1 MTHDNSQSGRLSEYW
16 QLNQRGGLP
25 SMEPPILSKLSDVAV
40 YDVSTMVK
48 ILRVRPLALWTW
60 EQQLG
65 ISNGE
70 PTADPNRQKRRYS
83 ERDLAALLWLRDEV
97 IAGKTPQ
104 DAAARLLGAQRGM
117 RDLRYGV
124 SGAMTSGP
132 LTLDPPGAGP
142 LPGMTSGE
150 LSSGALFPPPS
161 TAYQPP
167 MYDPARQAR
176 SDDDWNSTPTGSLG
190 RATYPEMSASGM
202 RATHPVHSGPLERR
216 TGEPWGSGARNAPPN
231 MRQGGFSAGPAPQPG
246 GASGRLGAIY
256 GSALDQ
262 PTFPPRGFSMS
273 QSLSSLRELRP
284 AVPLLLQA
292 FSRFDTARAHAIVT
306 EALRA
311 YGVENV
317 CIGLAQPA
325 VIRISELWSNSE
337 LSNPEERFGLNYLR
351 EFMFAVFH
359 STQEPMGAPFA
370 VVGCAPNETNDFGA
384 LLLAVLWR
392 RAGLRVA
399 YLGRG
404 IDGDQLVQ
412 EPWPITPAV
421 IALTAT
427 HPSRIRAMARIAKKL
442 GELPAPQPVFA
453 YWGPVFVRTPDLIRK
468 LGGVYLGDDA
478 AIATRHVRQLVSLE
492 TFDE

>member
-1 MTHDNSQSGRLSEYW
+1 MAYDNSQSGRLSDSY
-16 QLNQRGGLP
+16 QMNRRGGQR
-25 SMEPPILSKLSDVAV
+25 SVEPPILSNLSDAPV
-40 YDVSTMVK
+40 YDVSMMVQL
-48 ILRVRPLALWTW
+48 LRVRPLALWTW
-60 EQQLG
+60 EQHLG

-83 ERDLAALLWLRDEV
+83 ERDLAALLWLRDCV
-97 IAGKTPQ
+97 VAGETPQ

-117 RDLRYGV
+117 RGIGYGV
-124 SGAMTSGP
+124 SGALSREP
-132 LTLDPPGAGP
+132 ITLDPPGNDP
-142 LPGMTSGE
+142 VVGMPSGA
-150 LSSGALFPPPS
+150 LSSGALFFPPNS
-161 TAYQPP
+161 YQPP
-167 MYDPARQAR
+167 MYEPTGQGRPNDAWSAA
-176 SDDDWNSTPTGSLG
+176 PTGSLG
-190 RATYPEMSASGM
+190 RATYPEISANGIRSTYPATSG
-202 RATHPVHSGPLERR
+202 SLERR
-216 TGEPWGSGARNAPPN
+216 TGEPWNSGVRGASAD
-231 MRQGGFSAGPAPQPG
+231 MRPGGYSAGPMPQAG
-246 GASGRLGAIY
+246 GASGKLGPIY
-256 GSALDQ
+256 GGALDQ
-262 PTFPPRGFSMS
+262 PTSPPRGFSMS

-284 AVPLLLQA
+284 TVPLLLQA
-292 FSRFDTARAHAIVT
+292 FARFDTAKANAIVT

-404 IDGDQLVQ
+404 VDGDQLVQ
-412 EPWPITPAV
+412 EPWPITPAI

-427 HPSRIRAMARIAKKL
+427 QSARIRALARIGKRL
-442 GELPAPQPVFA
+442 HELPAPQPIFA
-453 YWGPVFVRTPDLIRK
+453 YWGPVFVRNPDLMRK
-468 LGGVYLGDDA
+468 LNGVYLGDDA
-478 AIATRHVRQLVSLE
+478 AIATRHVRQLVSIEDL
-492 TFDE
+492 